1 MAIKP
6 KSKPLGRQTEKLKDR
21 RPRARVIGQKLN
33 KIKRLNPTRRL
44 QDLRPGLTTS
54 KATGG

>member
-1 MAIKP
+1 MKSQ
-6 KSKPLGRQTEKLKDR
+6 SKPLGKSTEKLKDK
-21 RPRARVIGQKLN
+21 RPKAKVLGQNLN

-44 QDLRPGLTTS
+44 ADRRPGLTTS

>member
-1 MAIKP
+1 MATKP
-6 KSKPLGRQTEKLKDR
+6 KTKPKTTEKLKDK
-21 RPRARVIGQKLN
+21 RPRARVIGQNLKTV
-33 KIKRLNPTRRL
+33 KKLNPTKRL

>member
-1 MAIKP
+1 MK
-6 KSKPLGRQTEKLKDR
+6 KPLGKQTEKLKDKK
-21 RPRARVIGQKLN
+21 PKSSKARVIGQNLKPV
-33 KIKRLNPTRRL
+33 KRLNPTKRL